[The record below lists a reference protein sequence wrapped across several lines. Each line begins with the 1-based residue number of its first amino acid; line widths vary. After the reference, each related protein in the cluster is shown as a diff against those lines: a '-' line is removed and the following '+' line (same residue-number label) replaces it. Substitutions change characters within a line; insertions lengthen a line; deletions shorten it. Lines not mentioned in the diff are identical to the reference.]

1 VKTQDKEKKK
11 LKNARFF
18 GKNHI

>member
-1 VKTQDKEKKK
+1 VKTRDKEKKK